1 MVSEGQYVED
11 IRFREFAL
19 AYLKPR
25 YLSLSIH
32 AFIAFYATFKL
43 LFLTVNATDVL
54 ERWVFELTP
63 LTLAEMPDL
72 YALVASVLIAGT
84 NTGLHFADV
93 SRNRLLRI
101 ILTVVM
107 VAGLILGL
115 RTSPYYFDALNMGRL
130 IVMAALLVTVPLD
143 HIDVIR
149 DRIRLP
155 RGRKAETDFWPAAPQ
170 EFDDVMTSVDEALGL
185 LDTSQD
191 KEEAD
196 EELSELA
203 TDLLEDLMTTISD
216 SGTQTSEVEG
226 RPDSLEIERRRVLF
240 EKRLE
245 AIDRRLA
252 SDPKDV
258 DALFA
263 KATYL
268 AMRGRHDDS
277 MRVLDEVTRLS
288 PYYPGVWH
296 LKAKV
301 YEMMGDSEKAELC
314 RKRARS
320 L

>member
-1 MVSEGQYVED
+1 MASEGHYVED
-11 IRFREFAL
+11 VRFREFAL
-19 AYLKPR
+19 AYLRPR

-32 AFIAFYATFKL
+32 AFIAFYASFKL
-43 LFLTVNATDVL
+43 LFLSVNATDVL

-63 LTLAEMPDL
+63 LMLVEMPDL
-72 YALVASVLIAGT
+72 YLLVGAIVIAGI
-84 NTGLHFADV
+84 NTGLHF
-93 SRNRLLRI
+93 SERGGNKLPRI
-101 ILTVVM
+101 LLTVVM

-115 RTSPYYFDALNMGRL
+115 RTSPYYFDAVNGGRL
-130 IVMAALLVTVPLD
+130 VVLAALLITVPLD

-149 DRIRLP
+149 GKIRFT
-155 RGRKAETDFWPAAPQ
+155 RARAAEADFWPAAPH

-185 LDTSQD
+185 LDTSQG

-196 EELSELA
+196 EELSGLA

-216 SGTQTSEVEG
+216 TGAQPVEVEG

-301 YEMMGDSEKAELC
+301 YEMMGDHEKAELC

>member
-1 MVSEGQYVED
+1 MASEGHYVED
-11 IRFREFAL
+11 VRFREFAL
-19 AYLKPR
+19 AYIRPR

-32 AFIAFYATFKL
+32 AFIAFYASFKL
-43 LFLTVNATDVL
+43 LFLIVNATDVL

-63 LTLAEMPDL
+63 LTLMDMPDL
-72 YALVASVLIAGT
+72 YILVSAVLIAGI
-84 NTGLHFADV
+84 NTSLHFS
-93 SRNRLLRI
+93 SRGSNRLPT
-101 ILTVVM
+101 ILLTMVM
-107 VAGLILGL
+107 IASLILGL
-115 RTSPYYFDALNMGRL
+115 RTSPYYFDAVNAGRL
-130 IVMAALLVTVPLD
+130 AVLGALLVTVPLD
-143 HIDVIR
+143 HIDLIR
-149 DRIRLP
+149 SKLRLTRRRP
-155 RGRKAETDFWPAAPQ
+155 AEADFWPAAPQ

-185 LDTSQD
+185 LDTSQGV
-191 KEEAD
+191 EEAD
-196 EELSELA
+196 EELSGLA
-203 TDLLEDLMTTISD
+203 TDLLEDLMTSISD
-216 SGTQTSEVEG
+216 TSAQPREVES

-301 YEMMGDSEKAELC
+301 YEMMGDHEKAELC